1 MDSSELERRLAL
13 PLSYGYIY
21 GSDVHFNVHF
31 DYMKD
36 FYTSARIGASLV
48 DFPWIEPLLADFI
61 FTAVYDR
68 YINLLFAPI
77 TADQIAAELLNFSK
91 EYLRI
96 NIYFTIYLLGFINY
110 LLNSRLDGRMI
121 SDGALDYFN
130 RNEKLVFHED
140 GSIPLQEKDVYITL
154 FLHSM
159 KERQALVEQTLSKVL
174 HDENK
179 TPQDSL
185 ARFYEYESND
195 ALFREHWH
203 SRFETFFGIRSEDQ
217 AEVVQLYSLSGID
230 DMMRYELVQM
240 LVRGVAYKRCQ
251 CCEKLFIPSGRAD
264 SLYCHRVLL
273 GQKKP
278 CNQIGANLV
287 AKKKVETSPALRLY
301 RQAYHRLSKRVEYGY
316 MSPEAFEEWKAE
328 ALPKREQCVNG
339 ELSLEDFTLW
349 INKTSRQR
357 QEERP

>member
-1 MDSSELERRLAL
+1 MDNIELERRLAL

-21 GSDVHFNVHF
+21 GNDVYFKVQL

-36 FYTSARIGASLV
+36 FHLNGRIGANLV

-61 FTAVYDR
+61 FTAVCEH
-68 YINLLFAPI
+68 YIKLLLTPI
-77 TADQIAAELLNFSK
+77 TADQIAAELLNYSK
-91 EYLRI
+91 EYLLI
-96 NIYFTIYLLGFINY
+96 NIYFSIYLLGFINF
-110 LLNSRLDGRMI
+110 LINSRLDKRMI
-121 SDGALDYFN
+121 SDSALDYFN
-130 RNEKLVFHED
+130 QNEKLVFHTD
-140 GSIPLQEKDVYITL
+140 GSIPLQEKDVYIAL

-174 HDENK
+174 QDENE

-203 SRFETFFGIRSEDQ
+203 SRFETFFGVRSEDQ
-217 AEVVQLYSLSGID
+217 AEVVQLFSLSGID

-240 LVRGVAYKRCQ
+240 LIRGVAFKRCK

-264 SLYCHRVLL
+264 SLYCDRIML

-287 AKKKVETSPALRLY
+287 AKKKVETSPVLRLY

-316 MSPEAFEEWKAE
+316 MTPDAFDKWKTQ
-328 ALPKREQCVNG
+328 ALPKREQCLSG
-339 ELSLEDFTLW
+339 EISLDEFALW